1 MNTLVLSLL
10 AAAVSA
16 STPASFQQIESWSAW
31 RGCWQ
36 AEGAPP
42 NEIVCISLADGGVR
56 ISTLVAGAVREE
68 SRITADGLGRAI
80 RSDGCTGTER
90 ARWSSDGSRVFLTS
104 ELTCGPTRRTVR
116 GMFAFVAPDEWI
128 SVQTATEGDSIATRM
143 VRFLAVEP
151 ERLPAA
157 ATSFASRYAFSDAL
171 LTVDD
176 SDVSEAVEQIGAL
189 AAQEWMRAAGEPFEV
204 GYANQNRAAG
214 SALEQVGRL
223 SNPVVVSEVVRVV
236 ERPVYVHTTYVTDR
250 YYRYYSPWGHYHHY
264 GWRWYHRP
272 LVVVRLPILI
282 HRNHNYH
289 RDYWRY
295 DRDRYDRDRYDR
307 YDRDRYDRDRSHRDR
322 DHDGRGGR
330 VTRGGYANGGQRT
343 SAENATPNR
352 ARIENRSAPPPAATR
367 QAVGR
372 APRASAPPQRTST
385 PARGVVT
392 RTAKARSNTRD

>member
-1 MNTLVLSLL
+1 MNTLVFSLL

-16 STPASFQQIESWSAW
+16 GTPASFQQIDSWSAW

-56 ISTLVAGAVREE
+56 IATLVDGAVREE

-80 RSDGCTGTER
+80 RSEGCSGTER
-90 ARWSSDGSRVFLTS
+90 ARWSSDGRRVFLTS
-104 ELTCGPTRRTVR
+104 DLSCGSTRRTVR

-157 ATSFASRYAFSDAL
+157 AASFASRYAFSDAL
-171 LTVDD
+171 LAVED

-204 GYANQNRAAG
+204 GYANHNRSTG
-214 SALEQVGRL
+214 SALEQVGRM
-223 SNPVVVSEVVRVV
+223 SNPVVEREVVRVV
-236 ERPVYVHTTYVTDR
+236 ERPVYVHTTYVTDS
-250 YYRYYSPWGHYHHY
+250 YYGYYSPWGHYHHY
-264 GWRWYHRP
+264 GWGWRYRP

-295 DRDRYDRDRYDR
+295 DRDRYDR
-307 YDRDRYDRDRSHRDR
+307 YDRDRYDRDRDR
-322 DHDGRGGR
+322 RGGR
-330 VTRGGYANGGQRT
+330 VTRGGYSSGGERT
-343 SAENATPNR
+343 TPERATPNR
-352 ARIENRSAPPPAATR
+352 ARIETRSAPQQATR

-372 APRASAPPQRTST
+372 APRTSAPPRASAPPPRTST